1 MLLEASG
8 IAASVNPR
16 ALTPHPKARGV
27 TENQHAKKRMRTLA
41 RSRAPALAAYAA
53 THYSATR
60 YSSHRAAIVITS
72 VSTPVRSHPISP
84 KAT

>member
-8 IAASVNPR
+8 IAASVNPS
-16 ALTPHPKARGV
+16 ALTPHKKAHGI

-41 RSRAPALAAYAA
+41 RSRTPHSQSAS
-53 THYSATR
+53 THSSAATR
-60 YSSHRAAIVITS
+60 YSATPAAIVITS
-72 VSTPVRSHPISP
+72 VSTPVRLPPILP

>member
-16 ALTPHPKARGV
+16 TLAPHQEAHGV
-27 TENQHAKKRMRTLA
+27 TESQRAKKRMRTLA
-41 RSRAPALAAYAA
+41 HSRAPRSQNIGRCIPPLLTTA
-53 THYSATR
+53 TLL
-60 YSSHRAAIVITS
+60 AAIVITS
-72 VSTPVRSHPISP
+72 VSTPVRSRPTSP